1 MSKRMYE
8 VYTQAYARPEE
19 GHALSREATRAF
31 EGTREAVAGLIKAL
45 DREGIAVR
53 SGKLAAQP
61 LLKALGVDEAVRASF
76 LFYNTFAEADFL
88 ADTLQKLVA

>member
-1 MSKRMYE
+1 
-8 VYTQAYARPEE
+8 
-19 GHALSREATRAF
+19 
-31 EGTREAVAGLIKAL
+31 
-45 DREGIAVR
+45 VR